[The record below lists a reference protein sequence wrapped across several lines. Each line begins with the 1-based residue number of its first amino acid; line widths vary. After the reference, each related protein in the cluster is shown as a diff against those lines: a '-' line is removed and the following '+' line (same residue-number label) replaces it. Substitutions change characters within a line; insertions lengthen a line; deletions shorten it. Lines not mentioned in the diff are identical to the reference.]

1 MSSVQTRV
9 TAKMILNPYELA
21 SWSRVF
27 LADKGADFSRR
38 LVDAAKEEAPV
49 RSGRLRR
56 NIKATPVRFTGPYRA
71 EGGAEIDP
79 AAVPYAPIVRW
90 GSRPHVIRAR
100 RARALHFYWEK
111 VGHEVFFK
119 SVNHPGTKPNT
130 FMEKALSKVARNI
143 R

>member
-1 MSSVQTRV
+1 MSSVHANV

-27 LADKGADFSRR
+27 LANKGADFSRR
-38 LVDAAKEEAPV
+38 LVAAAKDEAPE
-49 RSGRLRR
+49 RTGRLKR
-56 NIKATPVRFTGPYRA
+56 NIKATPVKFTGPYRA
-71 EGGAEIDP
+71 EGGAEVDP

-100 RARALHFYWEK
+100 RAPALHFYWER

-119 SVNHPGTKPNT
+119 SVNHPGTKPNP
-130 FMEKALSKVARNI
+130 FMERALSKVARDI